1 MPQVTVNGNSLNY
14 EEVGSGPPLVFF
26 AGTRFDSA
34 KAWLPHLTEHA
45 AGFRV
50 ISPDLRGM
58 AGSARVRDMS
68 PRDWVDDL
76 NGLLDALSI
85 QSAHVCAETLGTRV
99 AVRLAVEYP
108 AKVNTLVLN
117 SVIAYSYPAG
127 DDQRLRDSDPANMPP
142 ERRESL
148 LLHHGGDWQ
157 AVNQFYLDVHAKS
170 EFHEYYDLRKIAQ
183 SVQAPTLLLRGD
195 VDDPLHPV
203 AHSTEMHSLLPNSWL
218 AIFPNTTFNAWRS
231 RPQESWDLIRKFIAE
246 QGS

>member
-1 MPQVTVNGNSLNY
+1 MPQITVNGNSLNY

-34 KAWLPHLTEHA
+34 KGWLPHIREHA

-58 AGSARVRDMS
+58 AGSARVGDMS

-108 AKVNTLVLN
+108 ARVNTLVLN

-127 DDQRLRDSDPANMPP
+127 DDQRRRDSDPANMPQ

-148 LLHHGGDWQ
+148 MLHHGGRLAGRQPVLPGRPRQ
-157 AVNQFYLDVHAKS
+157 ARV
-170 EFHEYYDLRKIAQ
+170 
-183 SVQAPTLLLRGD
+183 P
-195 VDDPLHPV
+195 
-203 AHSTEMHSLLPNSWL
+203 
-218 AIFPNTTFNAWRS
+218 
-231 RPQESWDLIRKFIAE
+231 
-246 QGS
+246 